1 VVTNARF
8 IFFPFF
14 LSDKFL
20 SGIFQ
25 IFLNFRAG
33 AYNQVGKTTFIKH
46 ILQGKADYVEFDP
59 IS

>member
-1 VVTNARF
+1 MCGADTRL

-25 IFLNFRAG
+25 IILNFRAG
-33 AYNQVGKTTFIKH
+33 AYSFKIIF
-46 ILQGKADYVEFDP
+46 
-59 IS
+59 